1 MEEKEINQTQDIP
14 EILPI
19 LPLRETVVY
28 PQMLIPLIV
37 GREKSIKLVED
48 ALSGN
53 KLIGMCMQKTP
64 VEEPT
69 PDDINKI
76 GTVGIIVRSLKFPD
90 NTLRLFVQGL
100 QRIRIVDMREQVI
113 DVPPQDV
120 ITKDNVV
127 VTVDAVIYFQVTDP
141 VKVVYEVSNFS
152 LAALKLAQTNLRN
165 VIGDLELDQTL
176 TSREKINFQ
185 LRQVLD
191 EATDKWGVKITRVEI
206 QKIEP
211 PKDITDA
218 MSKQMKAEREKR
230 AMILEAEGIK
240 QSAIL
245 KAEGEKQAAILTAEG
260 KAEAIKKVADAEKY
274 QIETVFNAIH
284 SGKPTN
290 DLIAIK
296 YLETLQKIADGKATK
311 IFLPLES
318 TGILGSIAGIK
329 ELFSEEKPDK
339 EK

>member
-1 MEEKEINQTQDIP
+1 MPPGITLLLIIFAIIYLLSAVKIVRQYERGLI
-14 EILPI
+14 
-19 LPLRETVVY
+19 ETLGRYTRTVE
-28 PQMLIPLIV
+28 PGLIV
-37 GREKSIKLVED
+37 I
-48 ALSGN
+48 
-53 KLIGMCMQKTP
+53 
-64 VEEPT
+64 
-69 PDDINKI
+69 
-76 GTVGIIVRSLKFPD
+76 FPP
-90 NTLRLFVQGL
+90 L
-100 QRIRIVDMREQVI
+100 QRIRLVDMREQVI

-230 AMILEAEGIK
+230 AMILEAEGIR

-284 SGKPTN
+284 SGRPTN

-318 TGILGSIAGIK
+318 TGILSSIAGIK
-329 ELFSEEKPDK
+329 ELFSEEKSE
-339 EK
+339 EKK